1 VPVDDQSRQEDQG
14 HIAERIKDPIVGA
27 IGEPFAGCAVVA
39 GTAYLAI
46 HGPQVPRFAVLIGC
60 GGSLMFTLSTSSVA
74 GFVT

>member
-1 VPVDDQSRQEDQG
+1 MIMRSPTPASD
-14 HIAERIKDPIVGA
+14 AEVTCFATASVGA